1 MRLRV
6 IAGEFRS
13 RLLKSVPGLD
23 TRPTPDRLREA
34 LFNVLTPVI
43 EGAVFLDAYAG
54 TGAVGI
60 EALSRGAKRAIFV
73 ERNRSAVEVIRD
85 NLAALGIAGRAEV
98 YGGKAAPV
106 LERVTADIVF
116 LDPPY
121 ALVTEYKDSLNLLGN
136 SVTVTD
142 IPHRKSTGNHPPAPA
157 ESRCLSPNWP
167 LVIVQHAHR
176 QPLDETY
183 GLLHRMRILR
193 QGDNA
198 LSFFTR
204 SSS

>member
-43 EGAVFLDAYAG
+43 EESVFVDAYAG

-60 EALSRGAKRAIFV
+60 EALSRGAKRAIFI
-73 ERNRSAVEVIRD
+73 ERNRGAVAVIRD
-85 NLAALGIAGRAEV
+85 NLAALGIADRAEV
-98 YGGKAAPV
+98 FTGKVGPV

-121 ALVTEYKDSLNLLGN
+121 ALANEYTESLEILRGRL
-136 SVTVTD
+136 T
-142 IPHRKSTGNHPPAPA
+142 
-157 ESRCLSPNWP
+157 P

-176 QPLDETY
+176 QELDDEY
-183 GLLHRMRILR
+183 GSLRRSRILR
-193 QGDNA
+193 QGDNV
-198 LSFFTR
+198 LSFYSQR
-204 SSS
+204 